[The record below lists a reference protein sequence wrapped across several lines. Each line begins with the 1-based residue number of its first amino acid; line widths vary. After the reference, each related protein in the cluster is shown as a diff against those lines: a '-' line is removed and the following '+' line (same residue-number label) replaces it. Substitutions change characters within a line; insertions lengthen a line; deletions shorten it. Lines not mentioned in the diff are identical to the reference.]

1 MSFIRRQEERLAVR
15 YLIWRYERAKIPVP
29 SKQELEQRAAKIV
42 ADAHRIA
49 RKRGSNVVGIIKE
62 LIDDIKKE

>member
-15 YLIWRYERAKIPVP
+15 YLIWRYERAKTPVP

-49 RKRGSNVVGIIKE
+49 RERGSNVVGIIKE

>member
-49 RKRGSNVVGIIKE
+49 RERGSNVVGIIKE

>member
-15 YLIWRYERAKIPVP
+15 YLIWRYERAKTPVP

>member
-1 MSFIRRQEERLAVR
+1 MGFIRRQEERLAVR
-15 YLIWRYERAKIPVP
+15 YLIWRYERANIPAP
-29 SKQELEQRAAKIV
+29 SKQELEQHAATIV
-42 ADAHRIA
+42 ADAHGIA

>member
-1 MSFIRRQEERLAVR
+1 MSFIKRQEERLAVR